1 MTESHGAPPGPAGE
15 QQAAPTAPAVPA
27 VAEAERLLDGVA
39 ELPVAERVAVL
50 DAVHRRLQDALAT
63 VDEA

>member
-1 MTESHGAPPGPAGE
+1 MSDSTTGAGE
-15 QQAAPTAPAVPA
+15 HEASRVPA
-27 VAEAERLLDGVA
+27 VEDAERLLDGVA